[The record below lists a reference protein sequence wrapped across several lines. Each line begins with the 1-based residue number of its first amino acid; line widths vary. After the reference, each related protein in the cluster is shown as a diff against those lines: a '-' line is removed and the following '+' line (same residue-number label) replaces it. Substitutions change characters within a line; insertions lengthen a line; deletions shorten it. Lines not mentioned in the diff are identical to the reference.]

1 MSAAPDVHEEAA
13 LLSRVRSG
21 DAQAYGKLLEP
32 YRPLLHHLA
41 RRLRL
46 PGVPVAEEELVQAGY
61 IGLMRAAQRFDSER
75 GVRFITYAAAWA
87 LGEMRAALR
96 AAFEAPEMKA
106 VSMDA
111 ASPDGGR
118 ALRDIL
124 PGDGISEEAVEL
136 RLALSRLDAQQR
148 QVIAMRYFEDRTQAE
163 AARLMGSSQAQVS
176 RVERRALDRLR
187 ALLS

>member
-1 MSAAPDVHEEAA
+1 MSAAPDVHGETK
-13 LLSRVRSG
+13 LLARVRSG
-21 DAQAYGKLLEP
+21 DAQACAELLEP
-32 YRPLLHHLA
+32 YHPLLHHLA

-46 PGVPVAEEELVQAGY
+46 PGVPMPEEELVQAGY
-61 IGLMRAAQRFDSER
+61 VGLMRAARRFDADR

-96 AAFEAPEMKA
+96 AAFEAPEMRA
-106 VSMDA
+106 VSMDVL
-111 ASPDGGR
+111 SPEGGR
-118 ALRDIL
+118 TLGDML

-136 RLALSRLDAQQR
+136 RLAISRLDAQQR

-163 AARLMGSSQAQVS
+163 AARRMGSSQAQVS
-176 RVERRALDRLR
+176 RVERRALDCLR

>member
-1 MSAAPDVHEEAA
+1 MSAAPDVHGETK
-13 LLSRVRSG
+13 LLARVRSG
-21 DAQAYGKLLEP
+21 DAQACAELLEP

-46 PGVPVAEEELVQAGY
+46 PGVPMPEEELVQAGY
-61 IGLMRAAQRFDSER
+61 VGLMRAARRFDADR

-96 AAFEAPEMKA
+96 AAFEAPEMRA

-111 ASPDGGR
+111 LSPEGGR
-118 ALRDIL
+118 ALGDML

-136 RLALSRLDAQQR
+136 RLAIARLDAQQR

-163 AARLMGSSQAQVS
+163 AARLMGSSQAQIS

>member
-1 MSAAPDVHEEAA
+1 MSAAPDVHGETK
-13 LLSRVRSG
+13 LLARVRSG
-21 DAQAYGKLLEP
+21 DEQACAELLEP
-32 YRPLLHHLA
+32 YRPLLYHLA

-46 PGVPVAEEELVQAGY
+46 PGVPMPEEELVQAGY
-61 IGLMRAAQRFDSER
+61 VGLMRAARRFDADR

-96 AAFEAPEMKA
+96 NAFDAPEMRA

-111 ASPDGGR
+111 LSPEGGR
-118 ALRDIL
+118 TLGDML

-136 RLALSRLDAQQR
+136 RLAIARLDAQQR

-163 AARLMGSSQAQVS
+163 AARLMGSSQAQIS